1 MPGAPSAR
9 ARTLATVVRRFR
21 AGIRPRST
29 RHQPVAGAPG
39 EAGSLRSRFWDE
51 LVAGPRL
58 ALRDAST
65 PVPEPRAQ
73 RVGFA
78 RSASDGQWVAKRELD
93 AGAQGSGYPRPV
105 SCARLRAAARRNT
118 PTPRDRGRRAPLT
131 RQRPP
136 SHRRDAMPRVSGAHR
151 ARNAAEP
158 RTGRVALAAVAAPI
172 RTPGCAKP
180 R

>member
-1 MPGAPSAR
+1 MPGAPRAR

-29 RHQPVAGAPG
+29 CHQPVAGAPG

-51 LVAGPRL
+51 LVADRRRSEL

-73 RVGFA
+73 RAGFA
-78 RSASDGQWVAKRELD
+78 RSASDGRWVAKRELD

-105 SCARLRAAARRNT
+105 SCARLRAAAPRNT
-118 PTPRDRGRRAPLT
+118 PTPRDRG
-131 RQRPP
+131 
-136 SHRRDAMPRVSGAHR
+136 
-151 ARNAAEP
+151 
-158 RTGRVALAAVAAPI
+158 
-172 RTPGCAKP
+172 
-180 R
+180 